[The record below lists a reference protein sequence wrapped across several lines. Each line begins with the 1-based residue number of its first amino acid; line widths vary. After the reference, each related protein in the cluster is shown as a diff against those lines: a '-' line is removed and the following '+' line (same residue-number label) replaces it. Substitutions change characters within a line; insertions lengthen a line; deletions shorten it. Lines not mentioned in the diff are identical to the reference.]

1 MRRPWIKIEVSTPDK
16 PEVCAI
22 ATRLRIDPDAVVGK
36 LIRLWAWAESNR
48 IHPNDLGVTKEFL
61 DKVCGRKG
69 FAEALIHAG
78 WLIEGE
84 EGLSLPK
91 FERHNGNDSKVRGLT
106 ARRVEKH
113 RKTKIQTNAPAVT
126 KKAKKKTEVTP
137 EAPEVNDVIPEL
149 TVPEPLETNEIL
161 EVIDESSAHA
171 DDTPT
176 TLAAASIEPIPEPV
190 GAPLPEEPEVES
202 EEQAPTPR
210 KRRAKTEEASAEQ
223 PMLF

>member
-36 LIRLWAWAESNR
+36 LVRLWAWAELNR
-48 IHPNDLGVTKEFL
+48 VKENDLGVTREFL

-69 FAEALIHAG
+69 FAEALIHSG
-78 WLIEGE
+78 WLIEGPK
-84 EGLSLPK
+84 GLSFPN

-113 RKTKIQTNAPAVT
+113 RKTKLQTNATSVT
-126 KKAKKKTEVTP
+126 KMAKMKSLVAPPSP
-137 EAPEVNDVIPEL
+137 ECNDVIPKVNTPESL
-149 TVPEPLETNEIL
+149 EANAIHEVVDQSIPPEHDTPAALAEVSIEPVPEPL
-161 EVIDESSAHA
+161 A
-171 DDTPT
+171 
-176 TLAAASIEPIPEPV
+176 
-190 GAPLPEEPEVES
+190 EEPEVQS
-202 EEQAPTPR
+202 EEQAPAAR
-210 KRRAKTEEASAEQ
+210 KRRAKTEEAAAEQ

>member
-36 LIRLWAWAESNR
+36 LVRLWAWAESNR
-48 IHPNDLGVTKEFL
+48 IQPNDLGVTKEFL

-69 FAEALIHAG
+69 FTEALLQAG
-78 WLIEGE
+78 WLIEGP
-84 EGLSLPK
+84 EGLSLPN

-113 RKTKIQTNAPAVT
+113 RKTKLQTNAVIVT
-126 KKAKKKTEVTP
+126 KKPKKK
-137 EAPEVNDVIPEL
+137 PEL
-149 TVPEPLETNEIL
+149 THELPDVNHVAPAITISEPLETNAIH
-161 EVIDESSAHA
+161 EVIDEISPPA

-176 TLAAASIEPIPEPV
+176 ALAEASIEPIPKPCLKSLKLNPKSRYQHLV
-190 GAPLPEEPEVES
+190 NDV
-202 EEQAPTPR
+202 PR
-210 KRRAKTEEASAEQ
+210 PKKPPQNSPCCSSQ
-223 PMLF
+223 M

>member
-36 LIRLWAWAESNR
+36 LVRLWAWAESNR
-48 IHPNDLGVTKEFL
+48 IQPNDLGVTKEFL

-69 FAEALIHAG
+69 FTEALLQAG
-78 WLIEGE
+78 WLIEGP
-84 EGLSLPK
+84 EGLSFPN

-113 RKTKIQTNAPAVT
+113 RKTKLQTNAVIVT
-126 KKAKKKTEVTP
+126 KKTKRKP
-137 EAPEVNDVIPEL
+137 EFIPDVPDVNHVAPEI
-149 TVPEPLETNEIL
+149 TISEPLETNAIY
-161 EVIDESSAHA
+161 EVIDEIRPPA

-176 TLAAASIEPIPEPV
+176 ALAEASIEPIPE
-190 GAPLPEEPEVES
+190 ALPEEPEVEP
-202 EEQAPTPR
+202 EEQVLTPR